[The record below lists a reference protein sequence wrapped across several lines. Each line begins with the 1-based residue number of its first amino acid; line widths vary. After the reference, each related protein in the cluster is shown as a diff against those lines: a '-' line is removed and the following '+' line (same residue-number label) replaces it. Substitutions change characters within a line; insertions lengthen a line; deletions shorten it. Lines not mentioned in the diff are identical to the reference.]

1 MIAIDPGKNGG
12 IASLSEGKISLF
24 EMPRSEKEA
33 AELIMQLGIPAGRPC
48 AIERVTGWVGR
59 YQPSSRMF
67 TFGWWT
73 GGPIF
78 AAHCAG
84 MNVRLVMSHKWQR
97 DLGLRKKEFEGDW
110 KKELL
115 RLAKIEADRYEID
128 GKLSLKTCDALLLL
142 MWRLRVERK

>member
-1 MIAIDPGKNGG
+1 M
-12 IASLSEGKISLF
+12 
-24 EMPRSEKEA
+24 RSE
-33 AELIMQLGIPAGRPC
+33 
-48 AIERVTGWVGR
+48 ERRVGSADVC
-59 YQPSSRMF
+59 SSDL
-67 TFGWWT
+67 
-73 GGPIF
+73 
-78 AAHCAG
+78 
-84 MNVRLVMSHKWQR
+84 NVRLVMSHKWQR